1 MKAITF
7 EGIRKIKIAEVPEPR
22 IQDSRDVIIRVER
35 GALCGSDMHVYNGR
49 ETGIDEGTVMGH
61 EFTGTV
67 METGKEVSNFKQG
80 DRVASP
86 FTLNCGDCFYC
97 KKGLS
102 ARCEKSRLFG
112 WVENGIGLQGV
123 HTKYVR
129 VPFGDSTLVK
139 LPDEISWETGVLM
152 GDNFPTGYFCA
163 EMAEIKP
170 DQTYIVIGVIG
181 CGPIGL
187 MTIISTFLQG
197 AENVFAVDLLQNRL
211 KKAKQLGAIPIN
223 TNDKSWKEVVNEY
236 TEGRGFDGVME
247 AVGSAA
253 TMKLAF
259 DMVRPGGILASV
271 GVQAYEQL
279 PFNPPGLYDKN
290 ITMKFGRC
298 PARSYM
304 EKLIPLVQ
312 KEQLDLTTVITHTFS
327 LEEGVEAYRLFDEQK
342 DECIK
347 VLLKP

>member
-7 EGIRKIKIAEVPEPR
+7 EGIRKITLTEVPEPR
-22 IQDSRDVIIRVER
+22 IQNSRDIIVRVER
-35 GALCGSDMHVYNGR
+35 AALCGSDMHVYNGR
-49 ETGIDEGTVMGH
+49 ETGIDTGTVMGH

-67 METGKEVSNFKQG
+67 EEAGKEISNFKKG

-86 FTLNCGDCFYC
+86 FTINCGECFYC
-97 KKGLS
+97 KNGLS
-102 ARCEKSRLFG
+102 ARCGKSRLFG
-112 WVENGIGLQGV
+112 WVENGVGLQGV
-123 HTKYVR
+123 HAKYVR
-129 VPFGDSTLVK
+129 IPFGDSTLVK
-139 LPDEISWETGVLM
+139 LPDEFRWETGVLL

-163 EMAEIKP
+163 EMAEVKP
-170 DQTYIVIGVIG
+170 YQSYVVIG

-187 MTIISTFLQG
+187 MTIISALLQG
-197 AENVFAVDLLQNRL
+197 AEKVFAVDLLENRL

-223 TNDKSWKEVVNEY
+223 TKDKNRKDVVNEY

-259 DMVRPGGILASV
+259 EMVRPGGILASV

-279 PFNPPGLYDKN
+279 PFNPPDLYDKN

-304 EKLIPLVQ
+304 EKLLTLMQRKQP
-312 KEQLDLTTVITHTFS
+312 DLTTIITHTFS
-327 LEEGVEAYRLFDEQK
+327 LDEGVEAYRMFDERK

-347 VLLKP
+347 LLFKP